1 VNRKQRRAAGRGGNP
16 HDECAKDLQVG
27 LKMGGP
33 LGDEMPMEEAV
44 LERGGVVVL
53 ACPICE
59 MEGRPHPLS
68 IRKVGGQYIVLPT
81 VSARTG

>member
-1 VNRKQRRAAGRGGNP
+1 MNRRERRTEGRGGNP

-27 LKMGGP
+27 LQRNP
-33 LGDEMPMEEAV
+33 LRGEMPTEEAV

-53 ACPICE
+53 ACLICE
-59 MEGRPHPLS
+59 VERCPHPLS